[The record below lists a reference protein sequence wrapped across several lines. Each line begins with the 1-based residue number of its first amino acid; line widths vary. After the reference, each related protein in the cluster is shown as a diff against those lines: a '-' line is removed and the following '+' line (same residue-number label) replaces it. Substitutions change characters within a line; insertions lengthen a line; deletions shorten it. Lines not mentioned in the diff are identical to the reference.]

1 MELTHINKEGEA
13 LMVDVSHKDETKRIA
28 IASGSIS
35 MNKESYMMIKNQ
47 SAKKGDVLAI
57 ARVAGIMAAK
67 QTSSLIP
74 LCHPLYITKASVD
87 FSFNDEKYIVESI
100 VSISCVGK
108 TGIEMEALTG
118 ASVSLLTIYDMLKAV
133 DRTMVISNIKVIK
146 KDGGKSGYYESIQ

>member
-1 MELTHINKEGEA
+1 MELTHINKKGEA
-13 LMVDVSHKDETKRIA
+13 LMVDVSKKEETKRIA
-28 IASGSIS
+28 IATGSIS
-35 MNKESYMMIKNQ
+35 MNKESYIMIKNQ

-74 LCHPLYITKASVD
+74 LCHPLYITKANVD

-100 VSISCVGK
+100 VSIACVGK

-118 ASVSLLTIYDMLKAV
+118 ATVSLLTIYDMLKAV
-133 DRTMVISNIKVIK
+133 DRTMVISNIKLLK
-146 KDGGKSGYYESIQ
+146 KDGGKSGYYEST